1 MDKGSSDT
9 STQGVRIQVAAQL
22 IPEQSDPY
30 GPIHAFA
37 YRVRITN
44 EGEDWPKL
52 LSRRWVITDSRGE
65 VKVVEGP
72 GVVGYQPELEPGE
85 GFEYMSGCPLRTS
98 WGTME
103 GHFVMQRRDGSTF
116 EAEVGRFFLTKDTKL
131 IESVLAI
138 PEEGPAGPT
147 RQVPSRS

>member
-1 MDKGSSDT
+1 MQHGSSDV
-9 STQGVRIQVAAQL
+9 STEGVRVQVSAQL
-22 IPEQSDPY
+22 IPEQSDPDGRLY
-30 GPIHAFA
+30 AFA

-44 EGEDWPKL
+44 EGEDWAKL

-65 VKVVEGP
+65 LEIVEGA

-103 GHFVMQRRDGSTF
+103 GHFLMQRRDGSTF
-116 EAEVGRFFLTKDTKL
+116 EAEVGRFFLTKDTRL
-131 IESVLAI
+131 IESVLVL
-138 PEEGPAGPT
+138 PENGPAGPT
-147 RQVPSRS
+147 R